1 MKKGRSKRKKF
12 FKELKKELEEFKFT
26 KHHFYYTALV
36 LIIFILTIFLFN
48 NYNKCNLYEI
58 NMSKNDFSVK
68 NGVLILTGKDNIL
81 RLSNIS
87 YSGELENVTSVDLSL
102 YVKGENEDYTLNT
115 FGRYS
120 AEGFL
125 LNEYLDGIKFEV
137 DETKNNIDVFTK
149 KVRNLI
155 KDNLYLRISVTDLE
169 GNVITE
175 ELNLKVDSLYSNSKL
190 FY

>member
-36 LIIFILTIFLFN
+36 LIIVILTIFLFN

-68 NGVLILTGKDNIL
+68 NGVLIMTGKDNVL

-87 YSGELENVTSVDLSL
+87 YSGELENVISVDLNL
-102 YVKGENEDYTLNT
+102 YVKGENEDFTLNI

-149 KVRNLI
+149 KVKNLI
-155 KDNLYLRISVTDLE
+155 KDNLYLRISVTDLD